1 MKTIKCIVQI
11 GCIWI
16 AMNVYTQTVRCAKV
30 MLKTLPTYV
39 SLNEPMRVDGGRRTK
54 DLSGTAADGFTDSVI
69 IGVEIGNFP
78 SWIGT
83 LIRLNDTPGPSR
95 ENIDDVLKFKKAR

>member
-16 AMNVYTQTVRCAKV
+16 AMNVYTQTVRCAKD
-30 MLKTLPTYV
+30 MLKTLPTHV
-39 SLNEPMRVDGGRRTK
+39 WLNEPMRGDGGRRTK

-69 IGVEIGNFP
+69 IGVEIGNCP

-83 LIRLNDTPGPSR
+83 LIGLNDAPDPSR
-95 ENIDDVLKFKKAR
+95 EDIDDVFDFKKAR